1 MKSFYLAKYQQKAK
15 SKKSSS
21 TNKCSYA
28 YDNLAYGYTND
39 VKQTS
44 ETWVIQS
51 ENSKEKI
58 FSTLF
63 LIMSNISM
71 ASIKYQIKLFLFFL
85 K

>member
-44 ETWVIQS
+44 ET
-51 ENSKEKI
+51 
-58 FSTLF
+58 
-63 LIMSNISM
+63 
-71 ASIKYQIKLFLFFL
+71 
-85 K
+85 